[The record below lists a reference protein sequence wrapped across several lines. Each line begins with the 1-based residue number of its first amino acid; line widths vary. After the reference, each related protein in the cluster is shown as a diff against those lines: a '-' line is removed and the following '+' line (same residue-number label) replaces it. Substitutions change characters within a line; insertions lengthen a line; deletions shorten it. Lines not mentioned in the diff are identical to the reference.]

1 MGTKVREGKFTIT
14 EVRKKGFTDRLIRM
28 LLPEPE
34 RVRNPMYAS
43 SPPMKLFR
51 EEDVLQAMQTKEFL
65 EAQEKRQARKEA
77 ARKATL
83 TRKQHLLDNVKKSL
97 SKLKVRQLPFEEVKR
112 RTLREKQEWDMW
124 CGSFETVPMNGS
136 SVNKKTL
143 DRWCVNYIRHQL
155 TVYDEVLEQLERKTG
170 KQEAYELAFTTIL
183 NKIGEVYPMLQE
195 ECERQIEQKEMEWNM
210 LRDFAAN
217 K

>member
-1 MGTKVREGKFTIT
+1 MDTNVREGKFTIT
-14 EVRKKGFTDRLIRM
+14 EVRRKGFTDRLICD

-34 RVRNPMYAS
+34 CVTNPMYAS

-51 EEDVLQAMQTKEFL
+51 EEDVLRAMQTKEFL

-83 TRKQHLLDNVKKSL
+83 TRKQHLLDAVNESL
-97 SKLKVRQLPFEEVKR
+97 SKLQIKQLPFEEVKR
-112 RTLREKQEWDMW
+112 RALREKQEWDMW
-124 CGSFETVPMNGS
+124 CGSFEMVPMDGS

-195 ECERQIEQKEMEWNM
+195 ECERQIQQKEMEWQM
-210 LRDFAAN
+210 LQDFVAN

>member
-51 EEDVLQAMQTKEFL
+51 EEDVLRAMQTKEFL

-83 TRKQHLLDNVKKSL
+83 TRKQHLLDAVNESL
-97 SKLKVRQLPFEEVKR
+97 SKLQIKQLPFEEVKR
-112 RTLREKQEWDMW
+112 RALREKQEWNMW
-124 CGSFETVPMNGS
+124 CGSFETVPMDGS

-195 ECERQIEQKEMEWNM
+195 ECERQIQQKEMEWQM
-210 LRDFAAN
+210 LRDFAVN

>member
-1 MGTKVREGKFTIT
+1 MGTNVREGKFTIT
-14 EVRKKGFTDRLIRM
+14 EVRRKGFTDRLICD

-34 RVRNPMYAS
+34 CVTNPMYVS

-65 EAQEKRQARKEA
+65 EFQEKRQVRKEA
-77 ARKATL
+77 AQKATL

-112 RTLREKQEWDMW
+112 RTLREKQEWDML
-124 CGSFETVPMNGS
+124 CGSLETVPMNGS
-136 SVNKKTL
+136 FVNQKTL
-143 DRWCVNYIRHQL
+143 DRWCVNYIRHHL
-155 TVYDEVLEQLERKTG
+155 TVYDEVLERLDRKTG

-183 NKIGEVYPMLQE
+183 HKIGEAYPMLQE

>member
-1 MGTKVREGKFTIT
+1 MGTNVREGKFTIT
-14 EVRKKGFTDRLIRM
+14 EVRRKGFTDRLICD

-34 RVRNPMYAS
+34 CVTNPMYAS

-51 EEDVLQAMQTKEFL
+51 EEDVLRAMQTKEFL

-83 TRKQHLLDNVKKSL
+83 TRKQHLLDAVNESL
-97 SKLKVRQLPFEEVKR
+97 SKLQIKQLPFEEVKR
-112 RTLREKQEWDMW
+112 RALREKQEWDMW
-124 CGSFETVPMNGS
+124 CGSFEMVPMDGS

-195 ECERQIEQKEMEWNM
+195 ECERQIQQKEMEWQM
-210 LRDFAAN
+210 LQDFVAN